1 VPNQDISSQPLR
13 ITERQGLKMQKD
25 TALAVN
31 RVIISKININK
42 EPNNKIELLLILSLL
57 IILSNINNTLVLE
70 VSLILFLFNALTH
83 LGTN

>member
-1 VPNQDISSQPLR
+1 VANQDINSQPLR
-13 ITERQGLKMQKD
+13 ITEIQDLKMQKD